1 MTAYDKARAFILR
14 NARPLDLAIF
24 RYYFENGLRE
34 DVTEALAAYQ
44 NPDGGFGHGLEADNF
59 NPDSLPMGAWKAT
72 EYICKIGGLEAE
84 HPVIQG
90 ILRYLDSGKD
100 FDVIHNQWLNV
111 VPSSN
116 DYPCAVWWKYPEEGS
131 RFEYNP
137 TAALAGFTVKY
148 AEPGSALHQKGV
160 RIVREAADWFIQD
173 APVERH
179 VANCFIAMYDYCTE
193 AGAMPFDGAALLAK
207 LDEIVDRSVCR
218 DISQWGAYMPRPS
231 SFLTSRESRFYH
243 EGLEELCRAECE
255 YIKDTQLPD
264 GSFPVPWSWCNE
276 HKEWQIAENWCKA
289 IIAIDNM
296 LFLSRFDA
304 GENAEQ

>member
-72 EYICKIGGLEAE
+72 EYIRKIGGLEAE

-179 VANCFIAMYDYCTE
+179 VSPCTIIVRKPE
-193 AGAMPFDGAALLAK
+193 RCPLTGRRCLLSWMRSLTGLSAATYHSGVR
-207 LDEIVDRSVCR
+207 ICR
-218 DISQWGAYMPRPS
+218 DRP
-231 SFLTSRESRFYH
+231 
-243 EGLEELCRAECE
+243 
-255 YIKDTQLPD
+255 
-264 GSFPVPWSWCNE
+264 
-276 HKEWQIAENWCKA
+276 
-289 IIAIDNM
+289 
-296 LFLSRFDA
+296 LFLPRVRAGFIMKVWKNCAGLNVNTSKTPSFRTALFRFRGHGA
-304 GENAEQ
+304 TSIRNGKSLKTGVRRSLRLIICCF